1 VNPLRHLLSHSFD
14 NVSGGSAGNATGV
27 QGTSAYSFSNYSKGN
42 GQHNSFAGMNNNTY
56 DYHNSVSGYGG
67 ATQGT
72 AYQRNNSS
80 QHQPTVGTSMVVTNS
95 NITVT
100 LPSHP

>member
-1 VNPLRHLLSHSFD
+1 
-14 NVSGGSAGNATGV
+14 
-27 QGTSAYSFSNYSKGN
+27 
-42 GQHNSFAGMNNNTY
+42 MNNNTY

-72 AYQRNNSS
+72 AYLRNNIS

-100 LPSHP
+100 LPS